1 MSQLVALSALARCGS
16 RIGFSLS
23 KATARRPGCV
33 LFIEGGAGAAAAR
46 HGFPGVRWLT
56 GGGVGK
62 TSPGGGFFKPFL
74 VVGSAVLVGATV
86 SGFGLTR
93 SRAVMAAKSVPTPA
107 ERDQQALDEML
118 QKCKHF
124 MSDPVTDINKLLE
137 NKDDMRTKMELLIM
151 DVQADVCKALAEV
164 DGGEPFKVDRWHRKE
179 GGGGISCVLQ
189 DGKVFEKAG
198 VNVSVVFGNLS
209 EEAAKQM
216 RSRGKSLKSKDG
228 QLPFCAMGVSSVIHP
243 KNPHIPTIH
252 FNYRYFE
259 IEDAD
264 GQKSWWFGG
273 GTDLTPTYLNKDD
286 AIHFHKTLKEACDKH
301 DRSYYPTF
309 KKWCDAYFYIKH
321 RGERRGVGGIF
332 FDDLDSPSAGGLFK
346 FVHSCA
352 KAVVP
357 CYIPIVKKH
366 LHDSYT
372 PEEKAWQQLR
382 RGRYV
387 EFNLVYDRGTKFGLA
402 TPGSRIE
409 SILMSLPLTARWEY
423 MHNPAKG
430 TKEAEIIEVLKNPK
444 DWVH

>member
-1 MSQLVALSALARCGS
+1 MSQLVALSALGRCGS

-33 LFIEGGAGAAAAR
+33 LFIEGGAAAAAR

-56 GGGVGK
+56 GGGVRK
-62 TSPGGGFFKPFL
+62 ISPGGGFFKPFL

-93 SRAVMAAKSVPTPA
+93 SRAVMAAKSVLAPA

-124 MSDPVTDINKLLE
+124 MSDPVTDVNRLLE

-164 DGGEPFKVDRWHRKE
+164 DGGKPFKVDRWHRKE

-228 QLPFCAMGVSSVIHP
+228 HLPFCAMGVSSVIHP

-264 GQKSWWFGG
+264 GHKSWWFGG

-309 KKWCDAYFYIKH
+309 KKWCDDYFYIKH

-332 FDDLDSPSAGGLFK
+332 FDDLDSPSAGNLFK

-372 PEEKAWQQLR
+372 PGEKAWQQLR